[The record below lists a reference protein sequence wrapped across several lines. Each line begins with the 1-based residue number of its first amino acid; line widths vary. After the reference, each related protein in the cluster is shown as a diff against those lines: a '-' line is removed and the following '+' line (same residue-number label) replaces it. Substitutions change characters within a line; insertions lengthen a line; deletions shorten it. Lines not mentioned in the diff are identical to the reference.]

1 MCNNSDSSDSQNF
14 AQTNQMVTHLQMQVR
29 VELQN
34 NKLQRTYDFDKHMHA
49 AC

>member
-1 MCNNSDSSDSQNF
+1 
-14 AQTNQMVTHLQMQVR
+14 MVTHLQMQVR